1 MSISPAQRVPLVA
14 AGNAALLREFAP
26 CLKVLAKLSDVE
38 VVDAL
43 APATNA
49 GAAPVRIVG
58 DYRLMLKI
66 EVDVAA
72 ERERLHK
79 EIARLES
86 EIAKANSKLGN
97 AGFVE
102 RAPANVVAQEK
113 ERLSGFTGTLEKI
126 RAQLATLA

>member
-1 MSISPAQRVPLVA
+1 M
-14 AGNAALLREFAP
+14 LREFAP

-43 APATNA
+43 APTTNA

-58 DYRLMLKI
+58 DFRLMLKI

-86 EIAKANSKLGN
+86 EIAKASSKLAN

-126 RAQLATLA
+126 RAQLATLT